1 MVNNNRI
8 ERLWQHWC
16 LPSWRI
22 KKWFPQTTLTRLE
35 RGIGESEAQH
45 MGQIRFVI
53 ESNMETMAVLQGVT
67 PRQRAR
73 QYFGSL
79 EVWDTAYNTGVLL
92 YVSCADRAIEIV
104 ADRGISQK
112 VDASVWHDICQT
124 LGKAFAEEMYQ
135 QGLEAALQQMTAVLI
150 SHIPRVEG
158 RVVTDD
164 LSNEIVLR

>member
-1 MVNNNRI
+1 MVSNNRI
-8 ERLWQHWC
+8 ERLWQHWR
-16 LPSWRI
+16 LPIWRI
-22 KKWFPQTTLTRLE
+22 KKWFPKTTLARLE
-35 RGIGESEAQH
+35 RMVGESEAKH

-135 QGLEAALQQMTAVLI
+135 QGLETALQQMTAVLI
-150 SHIPRVEG
+150 QHVPRHEG
-158 RVVTDD
+158 QLPSND
-164 LSNEIVLR
+164 LSNEVILR

>member
-8 ERLWQHWC
+8 ERLWQHWR

-22 KKWFPQTTLTRLE
+22 KKWFPQAVLSRLE
-35 RGIGESEAQH
+35 RLIGESEAAH

-53 ESNMETMAVLQGVT
+53 ESNMETMAVLSGVT

-73 QYFGSL
+73 QYFGSV

-104 ADRGISQK
+104 ADRGISSQ
-112 VDASVWHDICQT
+112 VDAAVWQSICQD
-124 LGKAFAEEMYQ
+124 LGKDFADGLYQ
-135 QGLEAALQQMTAVLI
+135 QGLEQALEQITAVLI
-150 SHIPRVEG
+150 SHVPRHAG
-158 RVVTDD
+158 QAH
-164 LSNEIVLR
+164 SNEVSNEVVLR

>member
-1 MVNNNRI
+1 MSNNRI

-22 KKWFPQTTLTRLE
+22 KKWFPKTTLARLE
-35 RGIGESEAQH
+35 RMVGESEAKH

-112 VDASVWHDICQT
+112 VDASVWHDICQA

-158 RVVTDD
+158 RAVTDD

>member
-1 MVNNNRI
+1 MVSNNRI
-8 ERLWQHWC
+8 ERLWQHWR
-16 LPSWRI
+16 LPIWRI
-22 KKWFPQTTLTRLE
+22 KKWFPKTTLARLE
-35 RGIGESEAQH
+35 RMVGESEAKH

-92 YVSCADRAIEIV
+92 YVSCADRTIEIV

-112 VDASVWHDICQT
+112 VDASVWHDICQA
-124 LGKAFAEEMYQ
+124 LSKAFAEEMYQ

>member
-1 MVNNNRI
+1 MVSNNRI
-8 ERLWQHWC
+8 ERLWQHWR
-16 LPSWRI
+16 LPIWRI
-22 KKWFPQTTLTRLE
+22 KKWFPKTTLVRLE
-35 RGIGESEAQH
+35 RMVGESEAKH

-124 LGKAFAEEMYQ
+124 LGKAFTEEMYQ

-158 RVVTDD
+158 RAVTDD

>member
-1 MVNNNRI
+1 
-8 ERLWQHWC
+8 
-16 LPSWRI
+16 
-22 KKWFPQTTLTRLE
+22 
-35 RGIGESEAQH
+35 
-45 MGQIRFVI
+45 
-53 ESNMETMAVLQGVT
+53 METMAVLQGVT

-104 ADRGISQK
+104 ADRGISQT
-112 VDASVWHDICQT
+112 VDASVWHGICQT

-158 RVVTDD
+158 RAVTDD

>member
-1 MVNNNRI
+1 MSNNRI

-35 RGIGESEAQH
+35 RAIGESEAQH

-79 EVWDTAYNTGVLL
+79 E
-92 YVSCADRAIEIV
+92 
-104 ADRGISQK
+104 
-112 VDASVWHDICQT
+112 
-124 LGKAFAEEMYQ
+124 
-135 QGLEAALQQMTAVLI
+135 AALQQMTAVLI
-150 SHIPRVEG
+150 NYIPRGEG
-158 RVVTDD
+158 QAATDH

>member
-1 MVNNNRI
+1 MVSNNRI
-8 ERLWQHWC
+8 ERLWQHWR
-16 LPSWRI
+16 LPIWRI
-22 KKWFPQTTLTRLE
+22 KKWFPKTTLMRLE
-35 RGIGESEAQH
+35 RMVGESEAKH

-104 ADRGISQK
+104 ADRGISQT
-112 VDASVWHDICQT
+112 VDASVWHGICQA

-150 SHIPRVEG
+150 SHIPRIEG
-158 RVVTDD
+158 RAVTDD

>member
-1 MVNNNRI
+1 MVSNNRI
-8 ERLWQHWC
+8 ERLWQHWR
-16 LPSWRI
+16 LPIWRI
-22 KKWFPQTTLTRLE
+22 KKWFPKTTLARLE
-35 RGIGESEAQH
+35 RMVGESEAKH

-112 VDASVWHDICQT
+112 VDASVWHDICQA
-124 LGKAFAEEMYQ
+124 LSKAFAEEMYQ

>member
-1 MVNNNRI
+1 MVSNNRI
-8 ERLWQHWC
+8 ERLWQHWR
-16 LPSWRI
+16 LPIWRI
-22 KKWFPQTTLTRLE
+22 KKWFPKTTLARLE
-35 RGIGESEAQH
+35 RMVGESEAKH

-112 VDASVWHDICQT
+112 VDASVWHDICQA

-158 RVVTDD
+158 RDVTDD

>member
-1 MVNNNRI
+1 MVSNNRI
-8 ERLWQHWC
+8 ERLWQHWR
-16 LPSWRI
+16 LPIWRI
-22 KKWFPQTTLTRLE
+22 KKWFPKTTLVRLE
-35 RGIGESEAQH
+35 RMVGESEAKH

-112 VDASVWHDICQT
+112 VDASVWHDICQA

-158 RVVTDD
+158 RAVTDD

>member
-8 ERLWQHWC
+8 ERLWQHWR
-16 LPSWRI
+16 LPTWRI
-22 KKWFPQTTLTRLE
+22 KQWFPQATLARLE
-35 RGIGESEAQH
+35 RMIGESEAKH

-53 ESNMETMAVLQGVT
+53 ESNMETMAVLKGVT

-104 ADRGISQK
+104 ADRGISQ
-112 VDASVWHDICQT
+112 
-124 LGKAFAEEMYQ
+124 
-135 QGLEAALQQMTAVLI
+135 
-150 SHIPRVEG
+150 
-158 RVVTDD
+158 
-164 LSNEIVLR
+164 

>member
-1 MVNNNRI
+1 MVSNNRI
-8 ERLWQHWC
+8 ERLWQHWR
-16 LPSWRI
+16 LPIWRI
-22 KKWFPQTTLTRLE
+22 KKWFPKTTLARLE
-35 RGIGESEAQH
+35 RMVGESEAKH

-112 VDASVWHDICQT
+112 VDASVWHDICQA

-158 RVVTDD
+158 RAVTDD

>member
-1 MVNNNRI
+1 MVSNNRI
-8 ERLWQHWC
+8 ERLWQHWR
-16 LPSWRI
+16 LPIWRI
-22 KKWFPQTTLTRLE
+22 KKWFPKTTLMRLE
-35 RGIGESEAQH
+35 RMVGESEAKH

-112 VDASVWHDICQT
+112 VDASVWHDICQA

-158 RVVTDD
+158 RAVTDD